1 MFLAPLTL
9 HLMRA
14 QYVGFEDDII
24 INLCMAELEKEEEPD
39 PRRMQVNLCVTILA
53 SCYQLLMQHKI
64 SGEPHRLSRA
74 QHG

>member
-53 SCYQLLMQHKI
+53 SFINY
-64 SGEPHRLSRA
+64 
-74 QHG
+74 